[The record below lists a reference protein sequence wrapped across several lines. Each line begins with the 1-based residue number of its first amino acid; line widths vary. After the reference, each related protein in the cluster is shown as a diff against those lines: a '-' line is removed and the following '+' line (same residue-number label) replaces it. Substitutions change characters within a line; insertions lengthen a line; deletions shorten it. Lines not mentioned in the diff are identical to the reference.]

1 MGGKWIR
8 GNGRLEQLLADPD
21 RRAQVEELVVQ
32 MRAEDEAPSRSSGRY
47 AAGRFRLRS
56 PP

>member
-21 RRAQVEELVVQ
+21 RRAQVEEPMVQ
-32 MRAEDEAPSRSSGRY
+32 MRAEDEAPESK
-47 AAGRFRLRS
+47 
-56 PP
+56 